1 MWEGGEREGKEQMM
15 KKWEGKEER
24 EGRENEEEDKR

>member
-1 MWEGGEREGKEQMM
+1 MCGREEREGKEQMM